1 MLIAVIFK
9 AAFLEKEKRLLMQ
22 FILGHEWYHCNCCFV
37 FCIFCPLQTKSRIKR
52 GQEKKVL
59 WFWKWSWS
67 MLRACFY
74 YMWKIAVESAS
85 VLHLLH
91 VQKGLSFRMGS
102 VTSFQSSPCN
112 KCDSRG

>member
-67 MLRACFY
+67 MLRAF
-74 YMWKIAVESAS
+74 
-85 VLHLLH
+85 LLH
-91 VQKGLSFRMGS
+91 VEDCCRISICASLIACTERFVLQDG
-102 VTSFQSSPCN
+102 
-112 KCDSRG
+112 